1 MTRLKV
7 SLARLREGVGYRP
20 DFSRGTFYIDRTT
33 GEVEYLNDPDADVEK
48 EKGRDLM
55 AIEPVTEKEEL
66 GWMAKFAE
74 MKQVAGRTE
83 EWRHLVS
90 ALNGSNPVRQFNA
103 VLALF
108 PGMREGWGE
117 ERERRLGEVAE
128 RFLEGAGLEFDLE

>member
-1 MTRLKV
+1 MTRVKV
-7 SLARLREGVGYRP
+7 SLARLKEGVGYRP

-33 GEVEYLNDPDADVEK
+33 GDVEYLNDPDADVER

-55 AIEPVTEKEEL
+55 AIEPVTETEEL
-66 GWMAKFAE
+66 SWMAEFAE
-74 MKQVAGRTE
+74 MKRIAGRTE
-83 EWRHLVS
+83 EWRQLVS

-117 ERERRLGEVAE
+117 ERERKLEVAAL
-128 RFLEGAGLEFDLE
+128 RWLDSVGLGFEAE